1 MSVLPVSRQKRP
13 EGLSGGARK
22 GCYGKQHHIRV
33 GIEGGGR
40 TSLKL
45 PFRVAKMF
53 GFKVLVILTFI
64 VFCDKLVPVTEC
76 DSEGVTHHRA
86 LAFHCRIQ

>member
-1 MSVLPVSRQKRP
+1 
-13 EGLSGGARK
+13 
-22 GCYGKQHHIRV
+22 
-33 GIEGGGR
+33 
-40 TSLKL
+40 
-45 PFRVAKMF
+45 MF

-86 LAFHCRIQ
+86 LAFRCRIQ

>member
-1 MSVLPVSRQKRP
+1 MVCCLFCRFSVRNALRASQVVH
-13 EGLSGGARK
+13 ARDVMVNSLIF
-22 GCYGKQHHIRV
+22 GFVLR
-33 GIEGGGR
+33 GGGR
-40 TSLKL
+40 TSLK
-45 PFRVAKMF
+45 VAKMF

-86 LAFHCRIQ
+86 LAFRCRIQ

>member
-1 MSVLPVSRQKRP
+1 MVHARDVMVNSLIFGFVLR
-13 EGLSGGARK
+13 G
-22 GCYGKQHHIRV
+22 
-33 GIEGGGR
+33 

-64 VFCDKLVPVTEC
+64 VFCDKLVPVTKC
-76 DSEGVTHHRA
+76 DSEGVTHRRA
-86 LAFHCRIQ
+86 LAFHCRI

>member
-1 MSVLPVSRQKRP
+1 MVHARDVMVNSLIFGFVLR
-13 EGLSGGARK
+13 
-22 GCYGKQHHIRV
+22 
-33 GIEGGGR
+33 GGG

-76 DSEGVTHHRA
+76 DSEGVTHHHA

>member
-1 MSVLPVSRQKRP
+1 VVHARDVMVNSLIFGFVLR
-13 EGLSGGARK
+13 
-22 GCYGKQHHIRV
+22 
-33 GIEGGGR
+33 GGGR